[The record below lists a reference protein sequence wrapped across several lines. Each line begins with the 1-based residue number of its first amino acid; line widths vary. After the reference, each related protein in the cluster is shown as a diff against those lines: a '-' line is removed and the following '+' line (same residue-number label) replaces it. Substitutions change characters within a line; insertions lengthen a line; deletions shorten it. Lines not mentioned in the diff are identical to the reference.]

1 MALDPLDKVLF
12 FSVLGKR
19 LDKKSDEEY
28 KEIARIELPLL
39 EVIDLF
45 EKKLCQYLRPRHL
58 GLEIIPESYFVLSYK
73 DQSVNAPF

>member
-39 EVIDLF
+39 EVFLM
-45 EKKLCQYLRPRHL
+45 Y
-58 GLEIIPESYFVLSYK
+58 
-73 DQSVNAPF
+73 